1 MRFSQTLKK
10 TPDSFCSDFWSLFN
24 KLRLLTPWW
33 LSNLTCTIQVSMCI
47 KKGQLTYV
55 LFTLHT
61 VTGAQQMVA
70 LSFIRGLE
78 VNPLASRVINRKL
91 LEGVL
96 RLKAQSKQ
104 SYDSVAVVLCHITQ
118 KSRITLEFLLLLFF
132 FFFFTSPWK

>member
-1 MRFSQTLKK
+1 
-10 TPDSFCSDFWSLFN
+10 
-24 KLRLLTPWW
+24 
-33 LSNLTCTIQVSMCI
+33 
-47 KKGQLTYV
+47 
-55 LFTLHT
+55 
-61 VTGAQQMVA
+61 MVA